1 MAGPEKIVEDKI
13 KDYLEANHYWY
24 MKVWG
29 GSGVKKGV
37 PDIITVI
44 NGYFLSLEVKR
55 GDGKGRITPVQKK
68 NADEIKSNHGVPVFI
83 SDIHTL
89 HVVERFLKNSKSVDG
104 LDLSDEDLAVLHLE
118 DTSHSI
124 YDKKLYEG
132 IWV

>member
-68 NADEIKSNHGVPVFI
+68 NADEIKCNHGVPVFI

-89 HVVERFLKNSKSVDG
+89 YVVERFLKNSKSVDG
-104 LDLSDEDLAVLHLE
+104 LDLSDKDLAVLHLE